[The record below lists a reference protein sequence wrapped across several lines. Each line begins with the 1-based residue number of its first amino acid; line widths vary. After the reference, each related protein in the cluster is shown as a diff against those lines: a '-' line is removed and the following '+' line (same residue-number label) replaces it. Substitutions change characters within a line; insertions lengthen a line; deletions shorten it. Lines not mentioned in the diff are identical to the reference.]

1 MKDQD
6 RLGKQSMSEILGI
19 LYPWIKALHIAAVMS
34 WMAGMFYLP
43 RLFVYHAERGS
54 VGSELDQTFKL
65 MERKL
70 LNLIMT
76 PAMIV
81 AWICGLIL
89 IVMGAMDFGAG
100 WTWIKLIAVV
110 LMTGAHMWLGNRRK
124 EFAQGINTRTGR
136 TYRLA
141 NEVPT
146 VLMLIIVVMV
156 IVRPF

>member
-1 MKDQD
+1 MA
-6 RLGKQSMSEILGI
+6 EILGS
-19 LYPWIKALHIAAVMS
+19 LYLWVKALHVVAVIS

-43 RLFVYHAERGS
+43 RLFVYHVERGA
-54 VGSELDQTFKL
+54 VGSELDDVFQV

-70 LNLIMT
+70 LKLIMT
-76 PAMIV
+76 PAMVV

-89 IVMGAMDFGAG
+89 IAMGGMDFAAVWSWLKIGAVIG
-100 WTWIKLIAVV
+100 
-110 LMTGAHMWLGNRRK
+110 MTITHFWLDKRRQEFTQGA
-124 EFAQGINTRTGR
+124 NTRTGR
-136 TYRLA
+136 TYRLV

>member
-81 AWICGLIL
+81 AWICGLTL
-89 IVMGAMDFGAG
+89 IVMGVMDFGAG

>member
-6 RLGKQSMSEILGI
+6 RSGKQSMSEILGI

-65 MERKL
+65 MEGKL

-81 AWICGLIL
+81 AWICGLTL
-89 IVMGAMDFGAG
+89 IVMGVMDFGAG

-110 LMTGAHMWLGNRRK
+110 LMTGAHMWLASRRK

>member
-1 MKDQD
+1 
-6 RLGKQSMSEILGI
+6 MSEII
-19 LYPWIKALHIAAVMS
+19 TALYPWIKALHVAAVIS

-43 RLFVYHAERGS
+43 RLFVYHAERAKA
-54 VGSELDQTFKL
+54 GSELDATFQV
-65 MERKL
+65 MEKKL
-70 LNLIMT
+70 LRLIMN

-89 IVMGAMDFGAG
+89 IGMGAFDFDAA
-100 WTWIKLIAVV
+100 WSWIKIIAVL
-110 LMTGAHMWLGNRRK
+110 LMSGAHGWLAARRK
-124 EFAQGINTRTGR
+124 DFAMGRNTRTGR
-136 TYRLA
+136 DYRIA

>member
-1 MKDQD
+1 MA
-6 RLGKQSMSEILGI
+6 EILGS
-19 LYPWIKALHIAAVMS
+19 LYLWVKALHVVAVIS

-43 RLFVYHAERGS
+43 RLFVYHVERGA
-54 VGSELDQTFKL
+54 VGSELDDVFQV

-70 LNLIMT
+70 LKLIMT
-76 PAMIV
+76 PAMVV

-89 IVMGAMDFGAG
+89 IAMGGMDFAAVWSWLKIGAVIG
-100 WTWIKLIAVV
+100 
-110 LMTGAHMWLGNRRK
+110 MTITHFWLDKRRQEFIQGA
-124 EFAQGINTRTGR
+124 NTRTGR
-136 TYRLA
+136 TYRLV

>member
-1 MKDQD
+1 
-6 RLGKQSMSEILGI
+6 MSEIVGI

-43 RLFVYHAERGS
+43 RLFVYHAERAT
-54 VGSELDQTFKL
+54 VGSELDLTFQV

-70 LNLIMT
+70 LKLIMT

-81 AWICGLIL
+81 SWVCGLIL
-89 IVMGAMDFGAG
+89 IGMGAFDFGSA
-100 WTWIKLIAVV
+100 WSWIKIAAVV
-110 LMTGAHMWLGNRRK
+110 GMTVAHVWLGQRRK
-124 EFAQGINTRTGR
+124 EFVEGANTRTGR

-156 IVRPF
+156 VVRPF

>member
-1 MKDQD
+1 
-6 RLGKQSMSEILGI
+6 MSEILEN

-43 RLFVYHAERGS
+43 RLFVYHAERGPI
-54 VGSELDQTFKL
+54 GSELDQTFQV

-76 PAMIV
+76 PAMVV

-89 IVMGAMDFGAG
+89 IGMGAMDFGAG
-100 WTWIKLIAVV
+100 WTWVKLIAVV
-110 LMTGAHMWLGNRRK
+110 LMTGTHIWLGNRRK
-124 EFAQGINTRTGR
+124 EFAQGTNTRSGR